1 MTSIFRPHLE
11 SMVPY
16 VPGEQPRP
24 AQRLIK
30 LNTNENPHGPSPKVR
45 LAVRRAIA
53 NADLRLYPPPNSDQ
67 LIARASKIY
76 RVPRDMIL
84 AGNGSDELLEM
95 LFRAA
100 LDHTA
105 RAAWAFPTYSLYDT
119 LAAIQQARVTRVAY
133 PRNWALPAAALIKAR
148 ANLTIV
154 CNPNS
159 PSGTFTPVRILRDLA
174 TRLQPR
180 LLAIDEAYVDFA
192 SANALAMVRGF
203 SNVIVLRTLSKSF
216 SMAGARVGLAFAQ
229 QPIINALMTVKDSY
243 NMSRLDLA
251 AACGALDD
259 LPWTRRNIVRICA
272 ARDRTVAALRAL
284 GFEVPDSSAN
294 FILARIPPGASIAAA
309 SDPAIASPKSV
320 TQTAASAAIAIRARF
335 RDGSLEPAAA
345 ALRKR
350 GILVRYFPTPE
361 LRDSLRITVG
371 TPAQMAVLV
380 RSLRAIVAKA

>member
-1 MTSIFRPHLE
+1 MFRPHIE

-16 VPGEQPRP
+16 LPGEQPRP
-24 AQRLIK
+24 GQRVIK
-30 LNTNENPHGPSPKVR
+30 LNTNENPHAPSPKVR
-45 LAVRRAIA
+45 LAVRRATA
-53 NADLRLYPPPNSDQ
+53 TADLRLYPPPNSDR

-76 RVPRDMIL
+76 RLSADMIL
-84 AGNGSDELLEM
+84 AGNGSDELLGM

-119 LAAIQQARVTRVAY
+119 LAAIQQARVTRVPY
-133 PRNWALPAAALIKAR
+133 PRDWALPAAGLIKAR
-148 ANLTIV
+148 ANLTMV

-192 SANALAMVRGF
+192 AANALAMVRDF
-203 SNVIVLRTLSKSF
+203 PNVIVLRTLSKSF

-229 QPIINALMTVKDSY
+229 HPIIKALLTVKDSY

-259 LPWTRRNIVRICA
+259 LPWTRRNIARIRA
-272 ARDRTVAALRAL
+272 TRDRAVAALRRL

-294 FILARIPPGASIAAA
+294 FILARIPPPASIASA
-309 SDPAIASPKSV
+309 SDCSIASPKSA
-320 TQTAASAAIAIRARF
+320 TQRAASAAAAIRARF
-335 RDGSLEPAAA
+335 PDGSLETAAT
-345 ALRKR
+345 ALRRR

-361 LRDSLRITVG
+361 LRDSLRITIG
-371 TPAQMAVLV
+371 TPAQMMVL
-380 RSLRAIVAKA
+380 LRCLQAIVAKVQS